1 MPEIIYLLT
10 NPSMPD
16 LVKVGRTSDLETRM
30 RALYNSSTPVPF
42 ECFYACEVDDAEEA
56 ERRIHNAFGD
66 NRVNPKREFF
76 RINPER
82 IREVLKLIEK
92 KDITPNEDIVEDSSD
107 LNALNHEKE
116 IRSKFKFSMVN
127 IPPNSILKFSKDET
141 ITAKVVDDFQIEFEN
156 QITSTSA
163 SARTILNRM
172 GYKGTAYQGTL
183 YWNYEGETLLAR
195 RQRMENIE

>member
-116 IRSKFKFSMVN
+116 IRSRFKFSMVN
-127 IPPNSILKFSKDET
+127 IPPNSILHFSKDET

>member
-116 IRSKFKFSMVN
+116 IRSRFKFSMVN

>member
-56 ERRIHNAFGD
+56 ERRIHNAFGN
-66 NRVNPKREFF
+66 NRVNLKREFF
-76 RINPER
+76 RINPEC

-92 KDITPNEDIVEDSSD
+92 NDITPNANIVEDSSD

-127 IPPNSILKFSKDET
+127 IPPNSTLQFSKDET
-141 ITAKVVDDFQIEFEN
+141 ITAKVIDDFQIEFEN

-172 GYKGTAYQGTL
+172 GYKGTAYQGTH
-183 YWNYEGETLLAR
+183 YWNYEGETLLER
-195 RQRMENIE
+195 RLRMETNE

>member
-56 ERRIHNAFGD
+56 ERRIHNAFGN
-66 NRVNPKREFF
+66 NRVNLKREFF
-76 RINPER
+76 RINPEC

-92 KDITPNEDIVEDSSD
+92 NDITPNANIVEDSSD

-127 IPPNSILKFSKDET
+127 IPPNSTLQFSKDET
-141 ITAKVVDDFQIEFEN
+141 ITAKVIDDFQIEFEN

-172 GYKGTAYQGTL
+172 GYKGTAYQGTH
-183 YWNYEGETLLAR
+183 YWSYEGETLLER
-195 RQRMENIE
+195 RLRMETNE

>member
-1 MPEIIYLLT
+1 MPG
-10 NPSMPD
+10 

-42 ECFYACEVDDAEEA
+42 ECFYACEVEDSEEA

-66 NRVNPKREFF
+66 NRVNLKREFF

-116 IRSKFKFSMVN
+116 IRSRFKFSMVN
-127 IPPNSILKFSKDET
+127 IPPNSILKFSKDES

-183 YWNYEGETLLAR
+183 YWNYEGESLLAR